1 MCERLRRVQFILLMN
16 FLWDNFHISVGLH
29 SRAVLLRIQ
38 LKINTICPKSIFK
51 GNVMPCLNT
60 PPWERRRGHYLPI
73 NTSQHS
79 HTSCLKKPLI
89 PVARATSNIQIVSNV
104 KCLIMENIIC
114 KKKNQTKVE
123 TLWENISE
131 DTKVE
136 GNRNRLDV
144 YSKLL

>member
-1 MCERLRRVQFILLMN
+1 MSVCAGVQFILLMN
-16 FLWDNFHISVGLH
+16 FLCNNFHISVGLH

-60 PPWERRRGHYLPI
+60 PSWKRRRRGHYLAI
-73 NTSQHS
+73 NTSKHS

-104 KCLIMENIIC
+104 KCLIMENMIC
-114 KKKNQTKVE
+114 KKK
-123 TLWENISE
+123 S
-131 DTKVE
+131 
-136 GNRNRLDV
+136 RNAVGKHFRGHQGGGE
-144 YSKLL
+144 